1 MLPAKEPALLVIGLH
16 ALVTEV
22 DEDRLLSSA
31 RRAVKAGA
39 RIDEI
44 VCVLELVSVIGLH
57 SAAVGVP
64 ILVEEMGRL
73 AEGSPATAHDGAA
86 GAEGALRDRG
96 PRPRPLDEVLATLLR
111 ADPEYFARFTT
122 LIEVPWHKE
131 DVLDQRFK
139 HLVCVAIDA
148 ACTHLYADGIRRHV
162 RTALE
167 LGVTPDEILEV
178 SSSVR

>member
-1 MLPAKEPALLVIGLH
+1 MPPSVCRFSSRRWDGSLKEAQPPLTTGQQ
-16 ALVTEV
+16 
-22 DEDRLLSSA
+22 
-31 RRAVKAGA
+31 
-39 RIDEI
+39 
-44 VCVLELVSVIGLH
+44 ELKEH
-57 SAAVGVP
+57 F
-64 ILVEEMGRL
+64 E
-73 AEGSPATAHDGAA
+73 TA
-86 GAEGALRDRG
+86 G

-122 LIEVPWHKE
+122 LIEVPWQKE